1 MKKLKSDG
9 FLLEATKPDNWLN
22 SKIKF
27 RTTEKSLKEYPYLE
41 TEENGLIKAL
51 ELDIPPYNKSKI
63 EYV

>member
-51 ELDIPPYNKSKI
+51 EFDIPPYNKSKI